1 MSLCLLF
8 KDELR
13 GFFKSKVMIILWIG
27 LPLLTLLIRLLFSFD
42 PESPQDISTTMLT
55 ITVITALSGSLA
67 AIMLSTAIANERVKG
82 VYDLFLIRP
91 VKKHEIVLA
100 KYLSVM
106 FCLIIAVSISLIVGI
121 TFDILSESS
130 LDPFDLLEA
139 NIESLIVMVASM
151 SISCTIGIVL
161 GMSLDSVAGVGI
173 LSYYLGSQLSVIVT
187 LPKLFIQNLN
197 MILIAPLLGLSI
209 TVALLFISVLQFNK
223 KLK

>member
-1 MSLCLLF
+1 M
-8 KDELR
+8 
-13 GFFKSKVMIILWIG
+13 
-27 LPLLTLLIRLLFSFD
+27 PLLTLLIRLLFSFD